1 MTQQTKPVLSP
12 LRSPGRSLQI
22 LLVPLL
28 VLTVSLGLTYLLW
41 RDAQSSA
48 LRTLKTEFGFH
59 TLEVAERI
67 RQRMLDHDQVL
78 HSARALFTAS
88 VSVERNE
95 FREYYGD
102 LNLAKRYPGIQA
114 LAFMSLVPDSRK
126 GQHIATLHREG
137 FPEYTIRPEGK
148 REIYTPVV
156 YIEPFSGLNPRAFG
170 FDLYSEPVRRSA
182 MERARDTNSAVITG
196 KLELIQDK
204 GRQAQAGFL
213 MLLPLYQRG
222 APHATLAERRSN
234 VIGWVATVFR
244 AEALMTGILG
254 QEADELDVE
263 IFDGKTLSERALLY
277 DNDNIFR
284 ARGNSD
290 SLFQT
295 TQRLE
300 IAGRTWT
307 ILVSSLPAFE
317 KQLRSNKSQFIALGG
332 IMLSLLLALMT
343 WILIR
348 GRINSM
354 HAAHALNQ
362 ELNARKQAEESLR
375 LAAMVYENS
384 SEGMLVTDADNHIVA
399 VNPAFT
405 RITGYELNDVLGKN
419 PSVFSSGRHG
429 PDFYPT
435 MWNELDH
442 TGQWQ
447 GEIWD
452 RRKNGEIHAKY
463 LTINTIPNAD
473 GSVYRR
479 VALFLDITAQKQS
492 EEFIWH
498 QANFD
503 ALTQLPNRSMF
514 HDRLEQDIRKAQRT
528 NLALALLFIDLDLF
542 KEVNDTLG
550 HHIGDLLLV
559 EAAKRITACVR
570 DMDTVARLGGD
581 EFTAILPE
589 LHENSSVERVTANI
603 LKKLAEPYRLG
614 EEVIHITGSIG
625 ITVYPRDATDAEGLL
640 KNADQAMYVAKNMG
654 RNRFSYF
661 TPALQEAAHSRLRL
675 ITDLREAIALQEFS
689 VHYQPI
695 VNLLT
700 GEIHKAEALI
710 RWQHPKRGLV
720 SPSEFIP
727 LAEEIGLITLI
738 GDRVFREAARQAK
751 RWRALHHPA
760 FQISVNK
767 SPKQFRESSNT
778 VTAWFDYLHELGLPG
793 DSLTIEITEGLLLN
807 AVSDATDKLKS
818 YRDGGIQIAIDDFG
832 TGYSSLSY
840 LKRFH
845 IDYLKID
852 QSFVRDIDTDPND
865 MSLSRAII
873 VMAHAL
879 GLKVIAEGVETAN
892 QLKLLTD
899 AGCDYAQGYFFSE
912 ALPVDQFEALLRANS
927 AQPWHGQ

>member
-1 MTQQTKPVLSP
+1 MTTLQTKPLSSRLSVSGSPQVL
-12 LRSPGRSLQI
+12 
-22 LLVPLL
+22 LLPLL
-28 VLTVSLGLTYLLW
+28 VLVLSLGLTYLLW

-88 VSVERNE
+88 VRVERNE
-95 FREYYGD
+95 FREYYGG
-102 LNLAKRYPGIQA
+102 LNLAMRYPGIQA
-114 LAFMSLVPDSRK
+114 LAFISLVPDARK
-126 GQHIATLHREG
+126 SDHITAMHREG
-137 FPEYTIRPEGK
+137 FPEYTIQPQGQ

-156 YIEPFSGLNPRAFG
+156 YIEPFRGLNPRAFG

-196 KLELIQDK
+196 RLELIQDK
-204 GRQAQAGFL
+204 DRQAQAGFL

-234 VIGWVATVFR
+234 LIGWVSTVFR
-244 AEALMTGILG
+244 AETLMTGILG
-254 QEADELDVE
+254 KGADELDVE
-263 IFDGKTLSERALLY
+263 IFDGKTLSDRALLY
-277 DNDNIFR
+277 DNDKIFR
-284 ARGNSD
+284 ASGHSD

-332 IMLSLLLALMT
+332 IVLSLFLALMT
-343 WILIR
+343 WILVR
-348 GRINSM
+348 GRLRSM
-354 HAAHALNQ
+354 HAAHALNH

-405 RITGYELNDVLGKN
+405 RLTGYELNDVLGKN
-419 PSVFSSGRHG
+419 PRVFSSGRHG

-463 LTINTIPNAD
+463 LTINTILNTD

-479 VALFLDITAQKQS
+479 VALFLDVTEKKQS
-492 EEFIWH
+492 EEVIWH

-503 ALTQLPNRSMF
+503 ALTQRPNRSMF
-514 HDRLEQDIRKAQRT
+514 HDRLDQELHKAHRT
-528 NLALALLFIDLDLF
+528 HLALALLFIDLDLF

-559 EAAKRITACVR
+559 EAAQRITACVR
-570 DMDTVARLGGD
+570 EVDMVARLGGD
-581 EFTAILPE
+581 EFTVILPE
-589 LHENSSVERVTANI
+589 LHEHISVERVAANI
-603 LKKLAEPYRLG
+603 LQKLAEPYHLG
-614 EEVIHITGSIG
+614 DEVIHVTGSIG
-625 ITVYPRDATDAEGLL
+625 ITLYPRDATDAEGLL
-640 KNADQAMYVAKNMG
+640 KNADQAMYVAKSLG

-661 TPALQEAAHSRLRL
+661 TPDLQEAAHTRLRL
-675 ITDLREAIALQEFS
+675 ITDLREAIALHEFS

-695 VNLLT
+695 VDLVT
-700 GEIHKAEALI
+700 GEVYKAEALI

-720 SPSEFIP
+720 SPAEFIP
-727 LAEEIGLITLI
+727 LAEETGLITPI
-738 GDRVFREAARQAK
+738 GDWVFREAARQAK
-751 RWRALHHPA
+751 RLRTLHHPA
-760 FQISVNK
+760 FQVSVNK
-767 SPKQFRESSNT
+767 SPKQFRESDAS

-793 DSLTIEITEGLLLN
+793 DGITIEITEGLLLN
-807 AVSDATDKLKS
+807 AVTDVTDKLAL
-818 YRDGGIQIAIDDFG
+818 YRKAGIQIAIDDFG
-832 TGYSSLSY
+832 TGYSALSY

-852 QSFVRDIDTDPND
+852 QSFIRDIETDPND
-865 MSLSRAII
+865 LALSQAII

-879 GLKVIAEGVETAN
+879 GLKVIAEGVETAA

-899 AGCDYAQGYFFSE
+899 AGCDYAQGFFFSK
-912 ALPVDQFEALLRANS
+912 ALPADQFEALLRANS

>member
-1 MTQQTKPVLSP
+1 MSGSPQVL
-12 LRSPGRSLQI
+12 
-22 LLVPLL
+22 LLPLL
-28 VLTVSLGLTYLLW
+28 VLVLSLGLTYLLW

-88 VSVERNE
+88 VRVERNE
-95 FREYYGD
+95 FREYYGG
-102 LNLAKRYPGIQA
+102 LNLAMRYPGIQA
-114 LAFMSLVPDSRK
+114 LAFISLVPDARK
-126 GQHIATLHREG
+126 SDHITAMHREG
-137 FPEYTIRPEGK
+137 FPEYTIQPQGQ

-156 YIEPFSGLNPRAFG
+156 YIEPFRGLNPRAFG

-196 KLELIQDK
+196 RLELIQDK
-204 GRQAQAGFL
+204 DRQAQAGFL

-234 VIGWVATVFR
+234 LIGWVSTVFR
-244 AEALMTGILG
+244 AETLMTGILG
-254 QEADELDVE
+254 KGADELDVE
-263 IFDGKTLSERALLY
+263 IFDGKTLSDRALLY
-277 DNDNIFR
+277 DNDKIFR
-284 ARGNSD
+284 ASGHSD

-332 IMLSLLLALMT
+332 IVLSLFLALMT
-343 WILIR
+343 WILVR
-348 GRINSM
+348 GRLRSM
-354 HAAHALNQ
+354 HAAHALNH

-405 RITGYELNDVLGKN
+405 RLTGYELNDVLGKN
-419 PSVFSSGRHG
+419 PRVFSSGRHG

-463 LTINTIPNAD
+463 LTINTILNTD

-479 VALFLDITAQKQS
+479 VALFLDVTEKKQS
-492 EEFIWH
+492 EEVIWH

-503 ALTQLPNRSMF
+503 ALTQRPNRSMF
-514 HDRLEQDIRKAQRT
+514 HDRLDQELHKAHRT
-528 NLALALLFIDLDLF
+528 HLALALLFIDLDLF

-559 EAAKRITACVR
+559 EAAQRITACVR
-570 DMDTVARLGGD
+570 EVDMVARLGGD
-581 EFTAILPE
+581 EFTVILPE
-589 LHENSSVERVTANI
+589 LHEHISVERVAANI
-603 LKKLAEPYRLG
+603 LQKLAEPYHLG
-614 EEVIHITGSIG
+614 DEVIHVTGSIG
-625 ITVYPRDATDAEGLL
+625 ITLYPRDATDAEGLL
-640 KNADQAMYVAKNMG
+640 KNADQAMYVAKSLG

-661 TPALQEAAHSRLRL
+661 TPDLQEAAHTRLRL
-675 ITDLREAIALQEFS
+675 ITDLREAIALHEFS

-695 VNLLT
+695 VDLVT
-700 GEIHKAEALI
+700 GEVYKAEALI

-720 SPSEFIP
+720 SPAEFIP
-727 LAEEIGLITLI
+727 LAEETGLITPI
-738 GDRVFREAARQAK
+738 GDWVFREAARQAK
-751 RWRALHHPA
+751 RLRTLHHPA
-760 FQISVNK
+760 FQVSVNK
-767 SPKQFRESSNT
+767 SPKQFRESDAS

-793 DSLTIEITEGLLLN
+793 DGITIEITEGLLLN
-807 AVSDATDKLKS
+807 AVTDVTDKLAL
-818 YRDGGIQIAIDDFG
+818 YRKAGIQIAIDDFG
-832 TGYSSLSY
+832 TGYSALSY

-852 QSFVRDIDTDPND
+852 QSFIRDIETDPND
-865 MSLSRAII
+865 LALSQAII

-879 GLKVIAEGVETAN
+879 GLKVIAEGVETAA

-899 AGCDYAQGYFFSE
+899 AGCDYAQGFFFSK
-912 ALPVDQFEALLRANS
+912 ALPADQFEALLRANS